1 MQNVEPTSKHESY
14 DRNESSSD
22 EDMDLTE
29 EERSELMTW
38 ALNLNSK
45 WNEPITQ
52 WKRVTFYNKLIAIFY
67 T

>member
-14 DRNESSSD
+14 DRNESSCD

-29 EERSELMTW
+29 EERSKLMTR

-45 WNEPITQ
+45 
-52 WKRVTFYNKLIAIFY
+52 
-67 T
+67 